1 MTFKARWRW
10 QILKALFLGV
20 FVASM
25 ISGCGGGSDDGGNP
39 PVETPADRRARLGAA
54 LQKVLSTSVAE
65 QKWLPGVIAAVD
77 FPAAGLRW
85 SGAAGVSN
93 LQNRQPLTPDFS
105 FRIASVTKTF
115 LSAAIHRQVGQG
127 SLHLQD
133 TLDRLLPENEQALLN
148 RYGYRIDRITVAHLL
163 AHTSG
168 LPDFA
173 ETSEYLA
180 AVLADPSR
188 RWTRWEQIEFAVSR
202 FARVGE
208 PGQTFVYADTGYL
221 LLGEILEQRG
231 GLPLAEAYRYGL
243 DFARLGLSST
253 WLESLEPEPA
263 GAKPRLSQYF
273 GDLDINATDPSFDL
287 YGGGGLVSTAAD
299 LNRFIA
305 ALFSGQVVNAASLAS
320 MTTATVE
327 PRAGRGLIQYRLG
340 ATDCWGHEGFWGVLM
355 MHCPTEGVSLSLVLT
370 ANAAAAGS
378 TFDQGELA
386 QRLWTAL
393 ELP

>member
-1 MTFKARWRW
+1 MTLKARRRW
-10 QILKALFLGV
+10 QILRALFLGIIIT
-20 FVASM
+20 SG
-25 ISGCGGGSDDGGNP
+25 ISGCGGGGDDSGNP
-39 PVETPADRRARLGAA
+39 PVETPAERQARLSAA
-54 LQKVLSTSVAE
+54 LQKVLTTSVAE

-77 FPAAGLRW
+77 FPAIGLHW

-93 LQNRQPLTPDFS
+93 LQNRQPLTPNFS

-115 LSAAIHRQVGQG
+115 VSAAIHRQVEQG
-127 SLHLQD
+127 LLHLQD
-133 TLDRLLPENEQALLN
+133 SLDDLLPENTQALLN
-148 RYGYRIDRITVAHLL
+148 RYGYRTDRITVAHLL

-168 LPDFA
+168 LPDFS
-173 ETSEYLA
+173 ETSEYLT
-180 AVLADPSR
+180 AVLADPFR

-202 FARVGE
+202 FAKVGE
-208 PGQTFVYADTGYL
+208 PGQVFAYADTGYL

-253 WLESLEPEPA
+253 WLESLESEPA
-263 GAKPRLSQYF
+263 GAKPCLTQYF
-273 GDLDINATDPSFDL
+273 GDLDLNATDPSFDL
-287 YGGGGLVSTAAD
+287 FGGGGLISTVAD

-305 ALFSGQVVNAASLAS
+305 ALFSGQIVNAASLAS
-320 MTTATVE
+320 MTTTTVE
-327 PRAGRGLIQYRLG
+327 PRAGRGLIQYRLR

-355 MHCPTEGVSLSLVLT
+355 VHCPTEGVSLSLVLT

-378 TFDQGELA
+378 SFDQGELA
-386 QRLWTAL
+386 LRLWTAL